1 MASDTRSDPPF
12 LEHYRAIFCNS
23 IKAQLCSYDQIAGN
37 IEECKLPLIDLG
49 SLRSGEDG
57 ERQACMEAIGK
68 ASSEWGFFQVLNHGI
83 SSELLKEM
91 RQEQKTL
98 FEMPFEKKVNSRL
111 LNDSYRWGTPT
122 AKSLQQ
128 LSWSEAFHVPLAKI
142 SEGCCYGEFSSLRY
156 NSSILH
162 TLQGRLLFTYASK
175 FWLLTCLQ
183 L

>member
-1 MASDTRSDPPF
+1 MATDTRSDPPF

-23 IKAQLCSYDQIAGN
+23 IKAQLCSYDQSARN
-37 IEECKLPLIDLG
+37 IEECELPLIDLG
-49 SLRSGEDG
+49 GLRSHEDG

-91 RQEQKTL
+91 RNEQKKL
-98 FEMPFEKKVNSRL
+98 FEMPFENKVNSRL

-128 LSWSEAFHVPLAKI
+128 FSWSEAFHVPLAKI
-142 SEGCCYGEFSSLRY
+142 SESCFYGEFSSLRY
-156 NSSILH
+156 IFKTLH
-162 TLQGRLLFTYASK
+162 TLQGLPFIYA
-175 FWLLTCLQ
+175 L
-183 L
+183 